1 MAVLIRKQDSTVFCQ
16 QETHL
21 PGKETQR
28 PRVNIWK
35 YVQNNN
41 NNNKQT
47 GKQTIKNGHKFERG
61 RKNIWEGLE

>member
-35 YVQNNN
+35 YVQQQQQQEEANNQ
-41 NNNKQT
+41 K
-47 GKQTIKNGHKFERG
+47 
-61 RKNIWEGLE
+61 WL